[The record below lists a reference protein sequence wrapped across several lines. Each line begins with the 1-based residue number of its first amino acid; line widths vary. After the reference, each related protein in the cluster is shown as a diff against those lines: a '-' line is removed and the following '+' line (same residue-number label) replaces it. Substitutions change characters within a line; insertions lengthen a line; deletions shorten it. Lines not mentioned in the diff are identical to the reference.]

1 MGKLIQIFCLRQPNL
16 WEVERIKK
24 HRQPLM
30 HHQVSKILFFPSNCS
45 QRAKEPKSKKITRKE
60 GKPVKCTNKLA
71 PQKSDSAN
79 TVETSESLV
88 RLAHE
93 ALQIG
98 EILGVRVIGDKQAA
112 ISKITKPLKGKKA
125 QGGNQL

>member
-1 MGKLIQIFCLRQPNL
+1 M
-16 WEVERIKK
+16 
-24 HRQPLM
+24 
-30 HHQVSKILFFPSNCS
+30 
-45 QRAKEPKSKKITRKE
+45 
-60 GKPVKCTNKLA
+60 KCTNKLA